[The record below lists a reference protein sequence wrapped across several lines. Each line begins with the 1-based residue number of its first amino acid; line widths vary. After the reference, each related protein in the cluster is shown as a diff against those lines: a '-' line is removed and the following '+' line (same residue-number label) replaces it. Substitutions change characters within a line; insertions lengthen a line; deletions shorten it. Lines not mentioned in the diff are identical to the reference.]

1 MVIKNP
7 NNIDIPEYLN
17 EEFFVAA
24 LEEGLREIKIAV
36 HEISFEW
43 ATKPGDN
50 YCSRIYRVSVAYERY
65 VVDQEQSMREQ
76 IRLIVKTIP
85 INEDMRFL
93 ADVGVFL
100 KEKQTYLDIL
110 PRLEILVDGQKFGAK
125 CFYAV
130 KAPIQTIVF
139 NDLKVDGF
147 TVASRQDQLDWA
159 HSELILQNLGQLHAT
174 SMVLAK
180 RDSEITK
187 RFTLGMLCEET
198 IIKSD
203 KFFNLFGSTLKSL
216 AINAE
221 NWPGFEKIAQK
232 LHYLHAN
239 FKPICAHMADRR
251 DNDRIIVMNHGDMWT
266 TNFMFAY
273 DDSRQ
278 PEKPTRSIFVDFQLN
293 FYGSPGCDLNFLLNT
308 SIRLNL
314 IEDRRE
320 DLINAYYKSFSETLE
335 FLHYDKIPTLEDL
348 KFELRARELY
358 GLFALF
364 GFLPIVTMPTEWSE
378 EKVADSMTD
387 EELLQKKFQKL
398 FAQER
403 LQAQLKYSLKRLE
416 YMGVLDEFYV
426 KPSENGCV

>member
-1 MVIKNP
+1 M
-7 NNIDIPEYLN
+7 
-17 EEFFVAA
+17 
-24 LEEGLREIKIAV
+24 
-36 HEISFEW
+36 
-43 ATKPGDN
+43 
-50 YCSRIYRVSVAYERY
+50 
-65 VVDQEQSMREQ
+65 
-76 IRLIVKTIP
+76 
-85 INEDMRFL
+85 
-93 ADVGVFL
+93 
-100 KEKQTYLDIL
+100 
-110 PRLEILVDGQKFGAK
+110 
-125 CFYAV
+125 
-130 KAPIQTIVF
+130 
-139 NDLKVDGF
+139 
-147 TVASRQDQLDWA
+147 
-159 HSELILQNLGQLHAT
+159 
-174 SMVLAK
+174 
-180 RDSEITK
+180 
-187 RFTLGMLCEET
+187 
-198 IIKSD
+198 
-203 KFFNLFGSTLKSL
+203 
-216 AINAE
+216 
-221 NWPGFEKIAQK
+221 
-232 LHYLHAN
+232 
-239 FKPICAHMADRR
+239 
-251 DNDRIIVMNHGDMWT
+251 
-266 TNFMFAY
+266 
-273 DDSRQ
+273 
-278 PEKPTRSIFVDFQLN
+278 N